1 MKQFLLHSIIDSEPV
16 VLTTASFIYVHAIYR
31 SSHQVCSFYYNSF
44 CNNGHKEKVQ
54 RKILYCSS
62 EKQQGI

>member
-44 CNNGHKEKVQ
+44 CN
-54 RKILYCSS
+54 
-62 EKQQGI
+62 